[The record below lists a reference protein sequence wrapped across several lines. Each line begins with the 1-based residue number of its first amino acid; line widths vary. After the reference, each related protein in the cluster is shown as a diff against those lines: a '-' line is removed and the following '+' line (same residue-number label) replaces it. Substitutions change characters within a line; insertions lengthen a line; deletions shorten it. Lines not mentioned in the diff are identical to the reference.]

1 MLDLEAPCPAGPGR
15 TPDAGSAVTVPSAP
29 AGFPSRWRGG
39 LVRTPGLMAFTG
51 RIGDAAAHAHAA
63 VQVLFVA
70 DGALTLTDTAGS
82 SAAAQVA
89 IIPPGVGHRVQAE
102 PGTTGFVAFLD
113 PDSATAHAA
122 VSRLDGLPADR
133 ADSWVRAARPRPPDA
148 LAAPA
153 RPRRAHPAVTAALR
167 AATEWPD
174 GPPALGEL
182 AARVGI
188 SGSRLSH
195 VFTAH
200 VGLPY
205 AAWRRWTRL
214 HRAFT
219 VVRDGGSLTEAAH
232 TAGFADSAHLTRTC
246 RELIGLTPTEAL
258 IATGW
263 RPPPASEVG

>member
-1 MLDLEAPCPAGPGR
+1 M
-15 TPDAGSAVTVPSAP
+15 TAVTAP
-29 AGFPSRWRGG
+29 PTDPLPAAAVARWRGG
-39 LVRTPGLMAFTG
+39 VVFTPGLMAFTG

-70 DGALTLTDTAGS
+70 RGALTLTDNAGRTVP
-82 SAAAQVA
+82 AQAA
-89 IIPPGVGHRVQAE
+89 IIPPGAGHRVHAE
-102 PGTTGFVAFLD
+102 PGTSGFVAFLD

-122 VSRLDGLPADR
+122 VARLAGLPTDHA
-133 ADSWVRAARPRPPDA
+133 ASWVAAARPRPPM
-148 LAAPA
+148 LSPAPA
-153 RPRRAHPAVTAALR
+153 VRPRRAHPVLAEALR
-167 AATEWPD
+167 AAAEWPG

-195 VFTAH
+195 VFTAQ

-214 HRAFT
+214 HQAFE
-219 VVRDGGSLTEAAH
+219 VVRAGGSLTEAAH
-232 TAGFADSAHLTRTC
+232 TSGFADSAHLTRTC
-246 RELIGLTPTEAL
+246 RELIGITPTEAL

-263 RPPPASEVG
+263 RPEPAGHGEVG